1 MPRPRE
7 AGELPPAIQEIIDR
21 IVAGYDPEK
30 IIVFGSYARGAQRK
44 GSDLDVLVV
53 KDTTARWTDR
63 VRAVSGLVTPRPG
76 YTASCAY
83 GYHRADAGRGGRGPS

>member
-30 IIVFGSYARGAQRK
+30 IIVFGSYARGDAEEGERPRSAGGEGYHRTVDRPCA
-44 GSDLDVLVV
+44 GSL
-53 KDTTARWTDR
+53 
-63 VRAVSGLVTPRPG
+63 RPG
-76 YTASCAY
+76 YTASCAH